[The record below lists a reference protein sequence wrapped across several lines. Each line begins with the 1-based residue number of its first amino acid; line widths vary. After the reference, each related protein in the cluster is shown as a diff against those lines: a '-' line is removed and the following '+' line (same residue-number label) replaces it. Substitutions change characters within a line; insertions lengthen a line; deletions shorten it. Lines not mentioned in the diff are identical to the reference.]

1 MPKVVPE
8 YKELAKKR
16 IIDAAYTIFN
26 KKGYHSSTM
35 DDIAS
40 EVGVSKASL
49 YSYFKSKEEILQI
62 AINKTLN
69 DSFNQYFYIED
80 SLEPLEEI
88 YNDMVKSIGALHL
101 NFEII
106 ALSSHDEKIRNINL
120 DNYLKKMDTL
130 TFFVENQQIK
140 GNIRDDIPAI
150 TIAQLLNAIY
160 TDISMQLIIGM
171 DTTKVHE
178 SWKTSIS
185 SVLEVNH
192 EDKQKTLN
200 KYFSN

>member
-1 MPKVVPE
+1 M
-8 YKELAKKR
+8 
-16 IIDAAYTIFN
+16 
-26 KKGYHSSTM
+26 
-35 DDIAS
+35 
-40 EVGVSKASL
+40 SKASL

>member
-8 YKELAKKR
+8 YKELAKMR
-16 IIDAAYTIFN
+16 IIDAAYIIFN

-40 EVGVSKASL
+40 AVGVSKASL

-62 AINKTLN
+62 ATNKTLI

-80 SLEPLEEI
+80 SLEPLEKI
-88 YNDMVKSIGALHL
+88 YNDMVRSVGALHL
-101 NFEII
+101 NFEIT
-106 ALSSHDEKIRNINL
+106 ALSSHNEKIRRINR
-120 DNYLKKMDTL
+120 DNYLKKKDTL
-130 TFFVENQQIK
+130 KFFVENQQSK
-140 GNIRDDIPAI
+140 GSIRNDIPAF

-160 TDISMQLIIGM
+160 NDISMQLIIGM
-171 DTTKVHE
+171 DTTEVHE

-185 SVLEVNH
+185 AVLEENH
-192 EDKQKTLN
+192 QDKQKTLN